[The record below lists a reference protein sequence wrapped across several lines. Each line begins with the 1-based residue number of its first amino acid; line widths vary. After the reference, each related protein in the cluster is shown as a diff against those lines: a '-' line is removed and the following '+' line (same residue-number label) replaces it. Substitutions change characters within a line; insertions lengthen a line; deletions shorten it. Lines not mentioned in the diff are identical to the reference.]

1 MRKPKKPVF
10 NTLFTIYSDIST
22 FQTRLEQGL
31 PIPKTSVLQELEDLD
46 FAKELVRFLKSGS
59 YLTLKQGRET
69 AMTVLSCYRS
79 GFSASRLVEL
89 TGMTIRQVYY
99 ASNAFEDSLLERFPT
114 GLLSLW
120 QNRQFE
126 IISEYISLDSSE
138 ISTILDTLTNL
149 PLMKALPTLKN
160 TNNRSLFGAEL
171 VQECSVKE
179 IADAL
184 EKVVELNKEIV
195 AYLDEFENQ
204 WLIWGSLLRY
214 QKLNKTIP
222 AALIQEL
229 RLRGFPEP
237 KVHIEKVEGIE

>member
-1 MRKPKKPVF
+1 
-10 NTLFTIYSDIST
+10 
-22 FQTRLEQGL
+22 
-31 PIPKTSVLQELEDLD
+31 
-46 FAKELVRFLKSGS
+46 
-59 YLTLKQGRET
+59 
-69 AMTVLSCYRS
+69 MTVLSCYRS

-99 ASNAFEDSLLERFPT
+99 ASNAVEDSLLERFPT